1 MRQVLVRY
9 KVKPEEAAHNEQLSR
24 QVFVELQR
32 TAPTGIHY
40 ATIVE
45 EVGVSVVHVGI
56 TETKGDG
63 RCPLLDVE
71 AFRAFL
77 DGAEQRWEE
86 PARTIVLREVGAY
99 GCWPEAPGT

>member
-24 QVFVELQR
+24 QVFIELQR
-32 TAPTGIHY
+32 TVSTGIAY
-40 ATIVE
+40 ATFVE
-45 EVGVSVVHVGI
+45 EDGVSFVRVAI

-63 RCPLLDVE
+63 RSPLLDVE

-86 PARTIVLREVGAY
+86 PARTIVLRELGTY